1 MNQNIEDAI
10 RKALEAR
17 GILPLPEAPQDAAQ
31 APQAAQEA
39 PQAPVSVE
47 SALSQAIGGPL
58 ALNNDLALGRI
69 AGGARAIVNG
79 KRL

>member
-17 GILPLPEAPQDAAQ
+17 GILPPPEAPHEATQGA
-31 APQAAQEA
+31 QAAQEA
-39 PQAPVSVE
+39 PQASVSVE

-58 ALNNDLALGRI
+58 ALNNDVALGRI
-69 AGGARAIVNG
+69 AGGARTIVNG